1 MNRPAAVALA
11 ASLAL
16 CSTVAAQGA
25 LDLKIPAKK
34 GASVWLLDEVV
45 DEKTISMEGQE
56 FETVLKST
64 SVLQLTVKDID
75 DKGRLV
81 VTTRIARIHGDM
93 TLPNIVIDFDSM
105 APADDEDDDGAEMT
119 PASIRKGLLAGAGK
133 TFTATIDDR
142 GQSIELLDDAK
153 DVLQEADLAA
163 RSGMGATLTADSLRN
178 LLRRAFGDL
187 PGKPAAIGAT
197 WRAESRDAREL
208 GLTRE
213 LKLAKADAATFESA
227 IASSA
232 EAPKADA
239 AEEGV
244 VVVVNKKAPKAKDA
258 VIRGACR
265 ASRTDGFVLA
275 AEETITATL
284 EGAGPDGQG
293 TVSLSLRRSLQRTTA
308 AAAEPKTAAPKSAV
322 PASGGGDKH

>member
-1 MNRPAAVALA
+1 M
-11 ASLAL
+11 
-16 CSTVAAQGA
+16 G
-25 LDLKIPAKK
+25 
-34 GASVWLLDEVV
+34 
-45 DEKTISMEGQE
+45 
-56 FETVLKST
+56 
-64 SVLQLTVKDID
+64 
-75 DKGRLV
+75 
-81 VTTRIARIHGDM
+81 IA
-93 TLPNIVIDFDSM
+93 P
-105 APADDEDDDGAEMT
+105 
-119 PASIRKGLLAGAGK
+119 
-133 TFTATIDDR
+133 
-142 GQSIELLDDAK
+142 DDAVMVG
-153 DVLQEADLAA
+153 DHRNDLLAA
-163 RSGMGATLTADSLRN
+163 RGAGVAAIFATFGYGEEDH
-178 LLRRAFGDL
+178 RAFGAAAAIDRFGDL

-308 AAAEPKTAAPKSAV
+308 AAADPLPASRSAAPRGAA
-322 PASGGGDKH
+322 PSGPSSSRR